1 MTFCVVKLTYYAVLL
16 NAVTHKKEARLCLFF
31 VLYMAECYQKLS

>member
-1 MTFCVVKLTYYAVLL
+1 MTFCAVKLTYYAVLL
-16 NAVTHKKEARLCLFF
+16 STAPHKKEAQMCLFF